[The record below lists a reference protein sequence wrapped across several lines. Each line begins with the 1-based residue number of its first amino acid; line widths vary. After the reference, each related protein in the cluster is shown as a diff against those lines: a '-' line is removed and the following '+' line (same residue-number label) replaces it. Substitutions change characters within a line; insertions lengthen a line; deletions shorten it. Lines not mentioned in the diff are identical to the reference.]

1 MWDLNSPIQ
10 GVIPHLR
17 WEVVKLDYEGSPVRI
32 LKSWFSCITQVIFS
46 WITTIRKETCSNVF
60 CFKKQNKKSFWLLS
74 CFSAPLHC
82 KPPWKHCLWSLLQSS
97 PIFSSTCSNRFHPH
111 DSIETALIKVSSEL
125 HPSFS
130 FGAFWNFLAALT
142 LLTARS
148 TPSLKLLCLL
158 HHSTPGIPVH
168 HQLPEFTQT
177 HVHRV
182 VMPPS
187 HLILCLTFS
196 FCPQSLPASRSFPMS
211 QLFTSGGQSIGVSAS
226 TLVLPMNTHD

>member
-10 GVIPHLR
+10 GLIPHLR

-111 DSIETALIKVSSEL
+111 DSIETAFIKVSFDL
-125 HPSFS
+125 HVAKSIILFWDLLKLFGSLWPCWLQGQHPPWNSSAFCITILPWLSFIYTGFSFS
-130 FGAFWNFLAALT
+130 VSF
-142 LLTARS
+142 
-148 TPSLKLLCLL
+148 
-158 HHSTPGIPVH
+158 
-168 HQLPEFTQT
+168 
-177 HVHRV
+177 
-182 VMPPS
+182 
-187 HLILCLTFS
+187 LILGCWLQHIVCFPLSQGLVPGHRLFLICLS
-196 FCPQSLPASRSFPMS
+196 VFPIWS
-211 QLFTSGGQSIGVSAS
+211 Y
-226 TLVLPMNTHD
+226 LVPWLEVPTIC